1 MTRLTRAVPEHLRE
15 GRKLI
20 GICTFACKSVPQVMM
35 RGLPYIGLCLALLL
49 LGFLA
54 SAFKSTAYLGLAL
67 KVLAIGPAIL
77 AAYWIQWQA
86 VTHVGSDTEFET
98 RWLVL
103 PPRRWAEKT
112 LPLVFILGAGLILL
126 MPFGK
131 GMWPDTTFGMV
142 VWPML
147 MTTAA
152 MFALLAATGIG
163 SVGAAQ
169 EIDADMAGYSGAGG
183 QVFLISGVLCLISF
197 TVITV
202 LLGPAM
208 FLIAVTLGVAEGW
221 TVPFLMTGQII
232 FVWTAGSIA
241 LAFLLE
247 DRLWHTEFYN

>member
-1 MTRLTRAVPEHLRE
+1 MTRLTKAVPAHLRE
-15 GRKLI
+15 GRKLL
-20 GICTFACKSVPQVMM
+20 GICSFACKSVPQVII
-35 RGLPYIGLCLALLL
+35 RALPFIGLCLALLL
-49 LGFLA
+49 LGLLVSTFN
-54 SAFKSTAYLGLAL
+54 STAYLGLAL
-67 KVLAIGPAIL
+67 KLLAIVPAIL
-77 AAYWIQWQA
+77 AAYWIQSQA
-86 VTHVGSDTEFET
+86 VTHVEADTEIET

-112 LPLVFILGAGLILL
+112 LPLGFILGAGLILL

-152 MFALLAATGIG
+152 IFALLAATGIG
-163 SVGAAQ
+163 SVAAAQ
-169 EIDADMAGYSGAGG
+169 EIDADMSGYSGAHG
-183 QVFLISGVLCLISF
+183 QVFLISGLICLISF

-221 TVPFLMTGQII
+221 AVPFLMIGQIV

-241 LAFLLE
+241 AAFLLE